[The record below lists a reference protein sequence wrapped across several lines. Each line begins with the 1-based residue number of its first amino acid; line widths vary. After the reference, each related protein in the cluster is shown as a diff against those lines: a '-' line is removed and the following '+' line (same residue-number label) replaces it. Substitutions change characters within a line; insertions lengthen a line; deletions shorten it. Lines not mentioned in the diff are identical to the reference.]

1 MFQDFLH
8 LLHEFVEHY
17 NDPHGPCISQ
27 ADYRSSPTGVL
38 VHPIQLQSH
47 RVSLFDL
54 HLVFL
59 SCWLDAV
66 YPTMF
71 QDSLHL
77 LCGVLEHYNDPHKPC
92 ISKEDHKS
100 SPNAVFLHPIQLQSH
115 RVSLLH
121 LNLVFLSCWLYA
133 VSSTTIQEFLHLLYV

>member
-1 MFQDFLH
+1 
-8 LLHEFVEHY
+8 VEHY

-77 LCGVLEHYNDPHKPC
+77 LCGVLEQYNDPHGPY
-92 ISKEDHKS
+92 ISQEECS
-100 SPNAVFLHPIQLQSH
+100 SSSTAVLMDPKQLQSH
-115 RVSLLH
+115 QVSLFDLY
-121 LNLVFLSCWLYA
+121 LVSLSCWLDA
-133 VSSTTIQEFLHLLYV
+133 D